1 MVESNKER
9 GEGRSD
15 VTVLDSR
22 GGRAAVFEAK
32 YVKTP
37 DRMEEAC
44 HEALRQIEEKGYA
57 EDFRDSCDQVLCFGI
72 AFYKKRCLV
81 KATVKRL

>member
-1 MVESNKER
+1 MVESNKEH

-15 VTVLDSR
+15 VAVLDSR

-44 HEALRQIEEKGYA
+44 HEAIEQIEEKDYA
-57 EDFRDSCDQVLCFGI
+57 ARLREEGMETILAYGVACFRKQCRVKL
-72 AFYKKRCLV
+72 KKV
-81 KATVKRL
+81 